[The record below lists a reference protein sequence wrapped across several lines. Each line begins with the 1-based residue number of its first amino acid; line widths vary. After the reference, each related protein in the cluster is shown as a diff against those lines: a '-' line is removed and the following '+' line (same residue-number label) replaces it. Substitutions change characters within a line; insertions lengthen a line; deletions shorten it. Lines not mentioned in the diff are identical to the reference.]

1 MDRILSARIEES
13 VAALLDALARK
24 LGKSKKSILE
34 EALRG
39 YAERE
44 EKGPA
49 LDLLDETWGAWKRKE
64 APSST
69 VRKARGTF
77 RSSLARRAP

>member
-1 MDRILSARIEES
+1 MDKIVSARIEES

-39 YAERE
+39 YAEKA
-44 EKGPA
+44 EKGPS
-49 LDLLDETWGAWKRKE
+49 LDLLDETWGAWKRSE
-64 APSST
+64 APSAT
-69 VRKARGTF
+69 ARHARKSF
-77 RSSLARRAP
+77 RASLARRAP

>member
-1 MDRILSARIEES
+1 MDKILSARIEES

-34 EALRG
+34 EALQG
-39 YAERE
+39 YAERAV
-44 EKGPA
+44 KGPA
-49 LDLLDETWGAWKRKE
+49 IDLLDETWGTWKRSE
-64 APSST
+64 APSAT
-69 VRKARGTF
+69 VRNARKGF

>member
-39 YAERE
+39 YAERA

-49 LDLLDETWGAWKRKE
+49 LDLLDESWGAWKRSE
-64 APSST
+64 APSAT
-69 VRKARGTF
+69 VRKARRTF
-77 RSSLARRAP
+77 RSSLERRAP